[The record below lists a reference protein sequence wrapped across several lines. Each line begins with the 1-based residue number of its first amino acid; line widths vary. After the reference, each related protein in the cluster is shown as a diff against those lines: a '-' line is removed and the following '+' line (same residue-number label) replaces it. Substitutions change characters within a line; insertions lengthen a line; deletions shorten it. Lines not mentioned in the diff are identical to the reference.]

1 MVTKSSA
8 IVPVSRRINQ
18 VSEIPIKRKIRML
31 QLRIYFP
38 KERKY

>member
-8 IVPVSRRINQ
+8 VVLVSRQMNQ
-18 VSEIPIKRKIRML
+18 VSEIPIKKKIIMI

-38 KERKY
+38 KKRKC